1 MFNSNMISQVTFV
14 LALKIAALFFTVKT
28 KSFMLDLDVHVHVS
42 NGASAEIAPVT
53 RIFYPQV
60 LDVHVSRQTLLRC
73 ERSRAV
79 GAELPEALMYHLD
92 KYRLD
97 L

>member
-1 MFNSNMISQVTFV
+1 MISQVTFV
-14 LALKIAALFFTVKT
+14 LALKIAAPFFTVET

-53 RIFYPQV
+53 RILYAQV

-73 ERSRAV
+73 ESSRAV
-79 GAELPEALMYHLD
+79 RTEFPEALMYHLD

>member
-1 MFNSNMISQVTFV
+1 
-14 LALKIAALFFTVKT
+14 
-28 KSFMLDLDVHVHVS
+28 MLDLDVYVHVS
-42 NGASAEIAPVT
+42 NCASAEIAPVT
-53 RIFYPQV
+53 RILYAQV

>member
-1 MFNSNMISQVTFV
+1 MISQVTFV
-14 LALKIAALFFTVKT
+14 LALKIAALFFTVET

-42 NGASAEIAPVT
+42 NGASAEIALVT
-53 RIFYPQV
+53 RILDAQV
-60 LDVHVSRQTLLRC
+60 LNVHVSCQTLLRC
-73 ERSRAV
+73 ESSRAM
-79 GAELPEALMYHLD
+79 ETEFPEALMYHLD

>member
-1 MFNSNMISQVTFV
+1 MISQVTFV
-14 LALKIAALFFTVKT
+14 LALKIAALFFTVET

-73 ERSRAV
+73 ESSRAM
-79 GAELPEALMYHLD
+79 ETEFPEALMYHLD

>member
-1 MFNSNMISQVTFV
+1 
-14 LALKIAALFFTVKT
+14 
-28 KSFMLDLDVHVHVS
+28 MLDLDVHVHVS
-42 NGASAEIAPVT
+42 NGASAKVTPVT
-53 RIFYPQV
+53 RILYAKV

-92 KYRLD
+92 KY
-97 L
+97 

>member
-1 MFNSNMISQVTFV
+1 MFNSNMISKVAFV

-53 RIFYPQV
+53 RVLYAQV

-73 ERSRAV
+73 ESSRAV
-79 GAELPEALMYHLD
+79 RTELPEALMYHLYKD
-92 KYRLD
+92 R
-97 L
+97 

>member
-1 MFNSNMISQVTFV
+1 MISQVTFV
-14 LALKIAALFFTVKT
+14 LALKIAALFFTFKT
-28 KSFMLDLDVHVHVS
+28 KPFMLDLDVHVHVG
-42 NGASAEIAPVT
+42 NGASAEIAPIT
-53 RIFYPQV
+53 RILDPQV